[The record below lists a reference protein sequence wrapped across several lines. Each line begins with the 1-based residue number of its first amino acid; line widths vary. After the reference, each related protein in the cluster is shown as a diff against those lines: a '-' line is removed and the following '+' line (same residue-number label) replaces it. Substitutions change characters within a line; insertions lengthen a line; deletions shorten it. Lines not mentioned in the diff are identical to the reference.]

1 MGLAGAGATPN
12 MGAMSESPA
21 QLWRALVS
29 TDPSRPFVTSYDELG
44 DRIELSR
51 ATLDNWVSKTSN
63 MLVDG
68 FGTQPGD
75 RIALALP
82 PHWQSL
88 AWILSAWSVGAAA
101 VLSDEGVAPDAEV
114 AVTDPGRLEAALDSG
129 AEEVVGTSL
138 DPLGLPLREVP
149 PMVTDYTV
157 EVRGHGDHF
166 PAYPVDAAE
175 PALESAG
182 RTLTGAD
189 VVAAGQ
195 ALAKEWDLGGQ
206 DRLAVVVATDAPLSA
221 LGGDLSVLTAAVV
234 SGVPLVL
241 TPPPAEGGL
250 PRFLDRMGTERVS
263 VLYGTEPTGELPFR
277 RVV

>member
-1 MGLAGAGATPN
+1 
-12 MGAMSESPA
+12 MGAMSDSPA
-21 QLWRALVS
+21 RLWRALVS
-29 TDPSRPFVTSYDELG
+29 ADPSRPFVTSYDELG

-63 MLVDG
+63 MLIDG
-68 FGTQPGD
+68 LGAQPGD
-75 RIALALP
+75 RVAVALP
-82 PHWQSL
+82 LHWQSL
-88 AWILSAWSVGAAA
+88 VWLLASWSVGAAA
-101 VLSDEGVAPDAEV
+101 VLSAEGVAPNAEV
-114 AVTDPGRLEAALDSG
+114 AVAGPDRLEAALDSG

-182 RTLTGAD
+182 RALTGAD

-195 ALAKEWDLGGQ
+195 ALAKEWGLGAQ
-206 DRLAVVVATDAPLSA
+206 DRLAVVVAPDAPLTA
-221 LGGDLSVLTAAVV
+221 LGADLSVLTAAIV

-241 TPPPAEGGL
+241 TPAPAEGAL
-250 PRFLDRMGTERVS
+250 QRFLDRMGTERVS
-263 VLYGTEPTGELPFR
+263 VLYGTEPAGDLPFR

>member
-1 MGLAGAGATPN
+1 
-12 MGAMSESPA
+12 MGAMSDSPA
-21 QLWRALVS
+21 RLWRALVS
-29 TDPSRPFVTSYDELG
+29 ADPSRPFVTSYDELG

-88 AWILSAWSVGAAA
+88 AWLLSSWSVGATA
-101 VLSDEGVAPDAEV
+101 VLSGDGAAPALEGAAAEV
-114 AVTDPGRLEAALDSG
+114 AVADPDRLEAALDSG

-166 PAYPVDAAE
+166 PAYPVDPAE

-195 ALAKEWDLGGQ
+195 ALAKEWDLGEQ
-206 DRLAVVVATDAPLSA
+206 DRLAVVVAPDAPLAA
-221 LGGDLSVLTAAVV
+221 LGEDLSVLTAAIA

-241 TPPPAEGGL
+241 TPAPAEGDL
-250 PRFLDRMGTERVS
+250 QRFLDRMGTERVS
-263 VLYGTEPTGELPFR
+263 VLYGTEPAGDLPFR

>member
-1 MGLAGAGATPN
+1 
-12 MGAMSESPA
+12 MGAMSDSPA
-21 QLWRALVS
+21 RLWRDLVS

-88 AWILSAWSVGAAA
+88 AWLLSCWSVGATA
-101 VLSDEGVAPDAEV
+101 VLSADGVAPGAEV
-114 AVTDPGRLEAALDSG
+114 AVASPDRLEDALDSG

-166 PAYPVDAAE
+166 PAYPVDPAE

-182 RTLTGAD
+182 RTLTGSE
-189 VVAAGQ
+189 VVAAGRS
-195 ALAKEWDLGGQ
+195 LAKEWELDAQ
-206 DRLAVVVATDAPLSA
+206 DRLAVVVAPDAPLTA
-221 LGGDLSVLTAAVV
+221 LGGELAVLTAAVV

-241 TPPPAEGGL
+241 TPAPAEDGL
-250 PRFLDRMGTERVS
+250 QRFLDRMGTERVS
-263 VLYGTEPTGELPFR
+263 ALYGTEPAGELPFR
-277 RVV
+277 RVG

>member
-1 MGLAGAGATPN
+1 
-12 MGAMSESPA
+12 MGAMSDSPA
-21 QLWRALVS
+21 RLWRALVS
-29 TDPSRPFVTSYDELG
+29 ADPTRPFVTSYDDLG

-75 RIALALP
+75 RISLALP

-88 AWILSAWSVGAAA
+88 AWVLSCWSVGAAA
-101 VLSDEGVAPDAEV
+101 VLSEGGAAPEV
-114 AVTDPGRLEAALDSG
+114 AVAGPDRVAAALDSG

-182 RTLTGAD
+182 RTLTGAE

-195 ALAKEWDLGGQ
+195 ALAKAWDLGER
-206 DRLAVVVATDAPLSA
+206 DRLAVVTAPDAPLDSFGA
-221 LGGDLSVLTAAVV
+221 DLAVVTAAVV
-234 SGVPLVL
+234 SGAPLVL
-241 TPPPAEGGL
+241 TPPPAEDGL
-250 PRFLDRMGTERVS
+250 QRFLDRMGAEGVT
-263 VLYGTEPTGELPFR
+263 VLYGTEPAGDLPFR
-277 RVV
+277 RVAR

>member
-1 MGLAGAGATPN
+1 
-12 MGAMSESPA
+12 MGAMSDSPA
-21 QLWRALVS
+21 RLWRALVS
-29 TDPSRPFVTSYDELG
+29 ADPSRPFVTSYDELG

-68 FGTQPGD
+68 FGSQPGD
-75 RIALALP
+75 RIVLALP

-88 AWILSAWSVGAAA
+88 AWILSGWSVGAAV
-101 VLSDEGVAPDAEV
+101 VLSDAGVAPGAEV
-114 AVTDPGRLEAALDSG
+114 AVADPERLAAALDSG

-182 RTLTGAD
+182 QTLTGAD
-189 VVAAGQ
+189 VVTAGQ
-195 ALAKEWDLGGQ
+195 ALAKEWDLGEQ
-206 DRLAVVVATDAPLSA
+206 DRLAVVVAPDAPLSA
-221 LGGDLSVLTAAVV
+221 LGADLSVLTAAVV

-250 PRFLDRMGTERVS
+250 QRFLDRMGTERVS
-263 VLYGTEPTGELPFR
+263 VLYGTEPAGDLPFR
-277 RVV
+277 RVG

>member
-1 MGLAGAGATPN
+1 
-12 MGAMSESPA
+12 MSDSPA
-21 QLWRALVS
+21 RLWRALVS
-29 TDPSRPFVTSYDELG
+29 ADPSRPFVTAYDDLG

-75 RIALALP
+75 RIALSLP

-88 AWILSAWSVGAAA
+88 AWALSCWSVGARA
-101 VLSDEGVAPDAEV
+101 VLTGGGDAPEV
-114 AVTDPGRLEAALDSG
+114 AVAGPDQLAAALDGG

-175 PALESAG
+175 PALESAD
-182 RTLTGAD
+182 RVLSGAE
-189 VVAAGQ
+189 VVAAGRDLVK
-195 ALAKEWDLGGQ
+195 AWDLGER
-206 DRLAVVVATDAPLSA
+206 DRIAVVVAPGAPLAA
-221 LGGDLSVLTAAVV
+221 LGSDLAVLTAAID
-234 SGVPLVL
+234 SGTPLVL
-241 TPPPAEGGL
+241 TPPPREGGL
-250 PRFLDRMGTERVS
+250 QAFLDRMGSEGVT
-263 VLYGTEPTGELPFR
+263 VLFGDEPEGGLPFR
-277 RVV
+277 RVSL

>member
-1 MGLAGAGATPN
+1 MGS
-12 MGAMSESPA
+12 MSESPA

-29 TDPSRPFVTSYDELG
+29 TDPSRPFVTAYDDLG

-75 RIALALP
+75 RAALALP

-88 AWILSAWSVGAAA
+88 AWVLSCWSVGASVVLAA
-101 VLSDEGVAPDAEV
+101 DGIAPDTEV
-114 AVTDPGRLEAALDSG
+114 AVVGPDLLEAALDSG

-138 DPLGLPLREVP
+138 DPLGLPLPEVP
-149 PMVTDYTV
+149 AMVTDYTV

-166 PAYPVDAAE
+166 SPYPVDPGE
-175 PALESAG
+175 PAVEAAG
-182 RTLTGAD
+182 QTLTGTE
-189 VVAAGQ
+189 VVAAGR
-195 ALAKEWDLGGQ
+195 ALAERWNLNGE
-206 DRLAVVVATDAPLSA
+206 DRLAVVVDPDAPLTD
-221 LGGDLSVLTAAVV
+221 LGADLSVLTAAVA

-241 TPPPAEGGL
+241 TPPPAEDGL
-250 PRFLDRMGTERVS
+250 DAFLKRMGTERVS
-263 VLYGTEPTGELPFR
+263 VLYGTRPEGELPFR
-277 RVV
+277 RVG